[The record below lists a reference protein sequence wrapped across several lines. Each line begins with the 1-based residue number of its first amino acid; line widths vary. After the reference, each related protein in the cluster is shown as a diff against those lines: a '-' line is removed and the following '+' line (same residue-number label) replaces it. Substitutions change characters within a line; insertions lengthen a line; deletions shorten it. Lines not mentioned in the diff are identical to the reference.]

1 MHRAGWLASCVD
13 CIRSRGLLF
22 FLSAR
27 ARIVPLLALGCD
39 SMDATSS
46 ASSSASS
53 SSQPAP
59 TASAVLR
66 ALSSDTVVPNNSA
79 GVSKETESLLEQQR
93 TMRAERAQLAKDL
106 RNAQRRRARLKH
118 KARLL
123 SASDLASVLVL
134 RQEEEEAKSVAKRR
148 RSARPG
154 DTEGDARADGEL
166 AATES
171 TEGRVDTENG
181 DEDDPRDVA
190 DSTRHA

>member
-1 MHRAGWLASCVD
+1 M
-13 CIRSRGLLF
+13 
-22 FLSAR
+22 
-27 ARIVPLLALGCD
+27 PLLALGCD

-46 ASSSASS
+46 ASSAASP

-66 ALSSDTVVPNNSA
+66 ALSSETVVPNNAA

-134 RQEEEEAKSVAKRR
+134 RQEEEEAKSAAKRR
-148 RSARPG
+148 RSARPV
-154 DTEGDARADGEL
+154 DTESRADGERN
-166 AATES
+166 TES
-171 TEGRVDTENG
+171 TEGRVDTEHG
-181 DEDDPRDVA
+181 DEGDPRDAA
-190 DSTRHA
+190 DSTSHT